1 MNVEGKG
8 RYLEHGC
15 RRKKAA
21 TCRYRG
27 ALGWVDLPLESL
39 VLTSSIR
46 IHHHGRRLMPLKL
59 AVLLGPR
66 KAMGLF
72 SGVVWGGL
80 LRNHEAGV

>member
-8 RYLEHGC
+8 QHLEHGC
-15 RRKKAA
+15 RRKKVA

-46 IHHHGRRLMPLKL
+46 IHHHGRRMMPLNL

-66 KAMGLF
+66 RAMGLF
-72 SGVVWGGL
+72 SGGWGGGL